1 MNDPR
6 ARLLEAVVS
15 RPAVVVE
22 ASAGTGKT
30 YQLEQLALGL
40 LAEGRARIDEI
51 LVVTFTERATAE
63 LVARIR
69 ATIDEALAHPV
80 TDGTAG
86 DRQRRRLL
94 ADARRSFDQASITTI
109 HAFCQRLLMDEPMA
123 TGRLLGQAQVD
134 SQAAFGE
141 VFRDVLRRL
150 LSTDPEHRRYLDAFL
165 AGRRDVFALEALL
178 YRAALT
184 RGTWAAPHDELALA
198 RAVAELAAL
207 DLASFERLWSTMLGH
222 PSKVGAMK
230 RRLQELGP
238 AFARA
243 RDDRDWPALLGAI
256 DEQANDK
263 FCEYVE
269 LVVGAR
275 NLAPAVGSLGRAL
288 TALVAGPT
296 LTDATV
302 QKFLPAVREAVEA
315 HKLARGLYD
324 FDDMIAAA
332 ARAVDGPAGAALV
345 AKLRRRF
352 RFALIDEAQDTD
364 ALQWQLFQRI
374 FLESN
379 GANPCVL
386 IGDPKQAIY
395 GFRGADVNTYVQAR
409 EAILARA
416 GEAALIPLAQNHRSA
431 REVLAAVNAIL
442 DQNTLAPFFT
452 NPRIA
457 YDRPVDSARGVLGDG
472 AGVTLFKL
480 DLGGATA
487 AKNEKLRIGPIKQ
500 ALRRAIAT
508 EIDRLRRQ
516 QPRLRLSSIFV
527 LTRSNAEAREV
538 GGELR
543 QHGIA
548 HTFYKQEGLWKSSEA
563 EHVRTLLCAI
573 DDPLDRVARLQ
584 AWLTPFFGLTLAELE
599 SAGDPPHH
607 HPLMARLFA
616 WKRLSDARDYPALF
630 AQILDE
636 SGVTRR
642 LRLTATGERA
652 LTLYGQI
659 FDQLLADTAA
669 RPLSPAELA
678 SSIGRYKSGLF
689 PPPREGATRDTDVQ
703 RADVDSDAVQIVTMH
718 KAKGLEAEHVFLYGA
733 LTNMPLF
740 AHEVHAFYRDEER
753 LLVAGKPRLPDTIA
767 RIKQNRDEEN
777 QRLLY
782 VALTRARHHLY
793 MPFFPGTESDDRELF
808 TSETDHGDYKTF
820 DKITGPYRLVNE
832 RLRHLAADRARFA
845 ELFTVRLV
853 PIPAP
858 ELPVSQAL
866 DAALANWKPALPELA
881 PAGGGDAATLR
892 VTRRGFIVTS
902 YSRLKDAAGGYQPP
916 VLDEDPLPAPAVET
930 AARARPDELPGGAAT
945 GLFLHGVLEKAALGP
960 LPPLP
965 DWERQPEVRAL
976 LEAECRR
983 WDRDPRHLSAAAR
996 MVHAALRAPLAF
1008 AGAAP
1013 LAGITAAAR
1022 VRREVDFL
1030 FSLADVWQGGVR
1042 APQPGPRRHEDDRL
1056 VREPGFIRGV
1066 LDVLFEHQGRA
1077 YFADWKSD
1085 TLPSYGPGELSAHV
1099 RANYELQI
1107 QIYTVALFRLLG
1119 IEDQRD
1125 CDARFGG
1132 LAYVFL
1138 RGVDGEPS
1146 EGAQTGVLLRR
1157 PDYDEV
1163 RGWERALV
1171 GRPGSKPTA
1180 PAAPTAPATPGT
1192 IEWT

>member
-1 MNDPR
+1 MSDLP

-15 RPAVVVE
+15 RAAVVVE

-40 LAEGRARIDEI
+40 LGEGRARIDEI

-69 ATIDEALAHPV
+69 ATIDKALARPAHGES
-80 TDGTAG
+80 TD
-86 DRQRRRLL
+86 DQRRRRLL
-94 ADARRSFDQASITTI
+94 AEARRSFDQACITTI
-109 HAFCQRLLMDEPMA
+109 HSFCQGLLMDEPLA

-150 LSTDPEHRRYLDAFL
+150 LSTEPEHLGFLNAFL
-165 AGRRDVFALEALL
+165 AGRRDAFSLEALL
-178 YRAALT
+178 YRAAVT

-198 RAVAELAAL
+198 RAVADLTAL
-207 DLASFERLWSTMLGH
+207 DLTSFDRLWSGMLGH

-238 AFARA
+238 AFIRA
-243 RDDRDWPALLGAI
+243 RDDHDWPALLSAV
-256 DEQANDK
+256 DERANER

-269 LVVGAR
+269 QVVNAR
-275 NLAPAVGSLGRAL
+275 NLAPAVGTLGRAL
-288 TALVAGPT
+288 TALVTGPT

-302 QKFLPAVREAVEA
+302 QRFLPAVREAVEA

-324 FDDMIAAA
+324 FDDMIGAA
-332 ARAVDGPAGAALV
+332 ARAVEGPAGAALI

-364 ALQWQLFQRI
+364 ALQWQLFERI
-374 FLESN
+374 FLDSN

-409 EAILARA
+409 EAIVARA
-416 GEAALIPLAQNHRSA
+416 GEEALVPLEQNHRSA
-431 REVLAAVNAIL
+431 REVLGAVNAIL

-452 NPRIA
+452 NPSIG
-457 YDRPVDSARGVLGDG
+457 YDRPVESARGPQGDG

-480 DLGGATA
+480 DLAESALPSNG
-487 AKNEKLRIGPIKQ
+487 KLRVGPIKQ

-508 EIDRLRRQ
+508 EIAWLRQVTPDDERGR
-516 QPRLRLSSIFV
+516 PFRLSSIFV

-538 GGELR
+538 GNELR

-548 HTFYKQEGLWKSSEA
+548 HTFYKQEGLWKSAEA
-563 EHVRTLLCAI
+563 EHVRTLLRAI
-573 DDPLDRVARLQ
+573 EDPLDRVARLQ
-584 AWLTPFFGLTLAELE
+584 AWLTPFFGLTLAALQD
-599 SAGDPPHH
+599 AGAPPHH

-616 WKRLSDARDYPALF
+616 WKRLGDARDYPALF
-630 AQILDE
+630 AQVLDE

-642 LRLTATGERA
+642 LRLTAAGERT
-652 LTLYGQI
+652 LTLYGQL
-659 FDQLLADTAA
+659 FDQLLADTAT
-669 RPLSPAELA
+669 RRLSLGELA

-689 PPPREGATRDTDVQ
+689 PPTREGATRDTDIQ
-703 RADVDSDAVQIVTMH
+703 RADVDHDAVQIVTMH

-740 AHEVHAFYRDEER
+740 AHEVHAFYRDDQR
-753 LLVAGKPRLPDTIA
+753 VLVAGKPRLPDTIA

-793 MPFFPGTESDDRELF
+793 MPFFPGMESDGSEIWSEDR
-808 TSETDHGDYKTF
+808 GDYKAF
-820 DKITGPYRLVNE
+820 DKVTGPYRLVND
-832 RLRHLAADRARFA
+832 RLRHLAADRGRFA
-845 ELFTVRLV
+845 ELFTVRMV
-853 PIPAP
+853 PYPTP
-858 ELPVSQAL
+858 ELPVNPGL
-866 DAALANWKPALPELA
+866 GAALAAWRPALA
-881 PAGGGDAATLR
+881 PLDPPVSGDAAALR
-892 VTRRGFIVTS
+892 ATRRGFVITS

-916 VLDEDPLPAPAVET
+916 VLDEDPLPAPAIET
-930 AARARPDELPGGAAT
+930 SVRARADELPGGAAT

-960 LPPLP
+960 LPPLAE
-965 DWERQPEVRAL
+965 WERQPEVRAL

-983 WDRDPRHLSAAAR
+983 WDRDPRYLPAAAR
-996 MVHAALRAPLAF
+996 VVHASLRAPMLF
-1008 AGAAP
+1008 GGVAP
-1013 LAGITAAAR
+1013 LAGIAAATR

-1042 APQPGPRRHEDDRL
+1042 VPEPRRHEDDRL

-1066 LDVLFEHQGRA
+1066 LDVLFEHEGRA

-1085 TLPSYGPGELSAHV
+1085 MLPSYAPHDLRAHV
-1099 RANYELQI
+1099 EANYELQI

-1119 IEDQRD
+1119 IEDRRD
-1125 CDARFGG
+1125 CEQRFGG

-1138 RGVDGEPS
+1138 RGVEADGAATPPD
-1146 EGAQTGVLLRR
+1146 GDQPGVLVRR
-1157 PDYDEV
+1157 PDYDEI
-1163 RGWERALV
+1163 RAWESALV
-1171 GRPGSKPTA
+1171 ARPTA
-1180 PAAPTAPATPGT
+1180 MGAAWA
-1192 IEWT
+1192 